1 MTETNSVTS
10 SVTSVAKSVAG
21 TVTSTASAVAE
32 SVTTYVHKGVALVEE
47 RLPDVSYPSSLPTP
61 AEVVDRSSALVTSL
75 VAKLPFVDDDTASE
89 QPATAAKAT
98 KSTKAAK
105 TTKKSAA

>member
-10 SVTSVAKSVAG
+10 SVTSVATSVAG
-21 TVTSTASAVAE
+21 TVTATASAVAE
-32 SVTTYVHKGVALVEE
+32 SVTTYVQKGVALVEE
-47 RLPDVSYPSSLPTP
+47 RLPEVSYPASLPTP

-75 VAKLPFVDDDTASE
+75 VAKLPFVDDASE
-89 QPATAAKAT
+89 QPGTAAKAT

>member
-21 TVTSTASAVAE
+21 TVTSTASAVTE
-32 SVTTYVHKGVALVEE
+32 SVTTYVQKGFALVEE
-47 RLPDVSYPSSLPTP
+47 RLPEVSYPSSLPTP

-75 VAKLPFVDDDTASE
+75 VAKLPFVDDDTSE
-89 QPATAAKAT
+89 QPGTAAEAT
-98 KSTKAAK
+98 KSTKATK